1 MGRIVILMIRY
12 LNKAKCIIN
21 QYTNYT
27 FPQLDNLHLNGI
39 NTQVTV
45 QRISNLHLNI
55 FLTRGRISLITEVS
69 RRPTEPTVSY
79 TEVILTSL
87 TWCPPV

>member
-1 MGRIVILMIRY
+1 MSSEVILLIRY

-39 NTQVTV
+39 NTQVTL
-45 QRISNLHLNI
+45 RD
-55 FLTRGRISLITEVS
+55 
-69 RRPTEPTVSY
+69 
-79 TEVILTSL
+79 
-87 TWCPPV
+87 CK